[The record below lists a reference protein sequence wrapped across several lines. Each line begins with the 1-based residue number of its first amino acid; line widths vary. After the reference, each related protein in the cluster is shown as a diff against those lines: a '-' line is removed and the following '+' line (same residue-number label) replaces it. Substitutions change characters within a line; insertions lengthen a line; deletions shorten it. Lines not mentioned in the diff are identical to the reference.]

1 MKKFINIFFVLIL
14 ILATMIPTTMQVFAS
29 EESFNNFTSTSYVLL
44 DGDSGE
50 ILTSFNEN
58 EKLPVASICK
68 LMTTLLTLEEI
79 DAGNLSLEDEVMA
92 SEHATRA
99 EGSQAFLDAGSKYKI
114 KDLLKSVIVASAN
127 DSAIVLAES
136 ISGNEQRF
144 VERMNIRAKEL
155 GMKNTVYQ
163 NATGLNTIDSQYSTA
178 LDTAIILKEVE
189 KYDIYNEFC
198 TIWMDELV
206 HPSGRVTELVNTNR
220 LIRYYDYCKGGKT
233 GYTDEA
239 GYCLSSSASN
249 GNLNLIAVVLN
260 CSNAADRFKE
270 SMELYSYGFANFE
283 NAKIV
288 DSSSCLEQK
297 ILVSGGKVTETKVR
311 PSKDFYALSKKGE
324 NDKFEISYELPNVIK
339 APKEVNE
346 PIGKC
351 YVTKNGVVVA
361 EIDLVTMENL
371 EKQTFG
377 DVLDKIVRDWRI

>member
-92 SEHATRA
+92 SEHATSA

-324 NDKFEISYELPNVIK
+324 NDEFEISYELPNVIK

>member
-14 ILATMIPTTMQVFAS
+14 IVVSMVPTTMQVFA
-29 EESFNNFTSTSYVLL
+29 ENESFNNFSSTSYVLL
-44 DGDSGE
+44 DADSGE

-68 LMTTLLTLEEI
+68 LMTTLITLEEI
-79 DAGNLSLEDEVMA
+79 EAGNLTLEDEVLA
-92 SEHATRA
+92 SEHAAAA

-127 DSAIVLAES
+127 DSAIVLAEC

-144 VERMNIRAKEL
+144 VERMNIRANEL

-163 NATGLNTIDSQYSTA
+163 NATGLNTIDSQHSTA

-189 KYDIYNEFC
+189 KFDTYNEYC

-233 GYTDEA
+233 GFTDEA

-249 GNLNLIAVVLN
+249 GDLNLIAVVLN
-260 CSNAADRFKE
+260 CSNASNRFKE

-288 DSSSCLEQK
+288 DSSIPFEEK
-297 ILVSGGKVTETKVR
+297 IEVVGGKKVEV
-311 PSKDFYALSKKGE
+311 SVHALEDFYALSKKGE
-324 NDKFEISYELPNVIK
+324 KAQFEVAYELPNKIT
-339 APKEVNE
+339 APKELNA

-351 YVTKNGVVVA
+351 FVTKNGVVVA
-361 EIDLVTMENL
+361 EIDMGITEKL
-371 EKQTFG
+371 EKQTFK
-377 DVLDKIVRDWRI
+377 DVLDKIVNDWRI

>member
-92 SEHATRA
+92 SEHATSA

-297 ILVSGGKVTETKVR
+297 ILVSGGKVTETKVK
-311 PSKDFYALSKKGE
+311 PSKDFFALSKKGE
-324 NDKFEISYELPNVIK
+324 KAEFEISYELPNVIK